1 MNKLEWS
8 DELSVGIDAIDAQH
22 KNWIAHFN
30 AVLDAIETNKDQETV
45 ISTLDFL
52 ADYTEKH
59 FGTEEKHMKAS
70 GYPGF
75 EAHLAKHNDLKSTV
89 DDLVRDFREDGVS
102 RQLADAINT
111 LLSNWL
117 VSHIQEM
124 DTAFAAFARENSLVI
139 DDPA

>member
-8 DELSVGIDAIDAQH
+8 SDLSVGIDAIDAQH

-30 AVLDAIETNKDQETV
+30 AVLDAVETNKDQETV

-59 FGTEEKHMKAS
+59 FSTEEKHMKAS
-70 GYPGF
+70 GYPDYDR
-75 EAHLAKHNDLKSTV
+75 HLAKHNDLKSTV
-89 DDLVRDFREDGVS
+89 EDLIRDFREDGVS

-124 DTAFAAFARENSLVI
+124 DTAFAAFAREQNLEI
-139 DDPA
+139 NDPA